1 MVVSDARIGNIDLE
15 TRQTVHTRE
24 RYRHTFEA
32 PKARVGRISAKVD
45 RLCTAFMIHP
55 VLCLKN
61 SSMNVGMIRIGTKEH
76 ARRQY
81 IHKLMK
87 AMKRADR
94 KVLYIT
100 YAGLS
105 TEELQEIERQIV
117 AKCRFEE
124 VIYQKASPAISANCG
139 PGSFGLIFAVR

>member
-1 MVVSDARIGNIDLE
+1 M
-15 TRQTVHTRE
+15 
-24 RYRHTFEA
+24 
-32 PKARVGRISAKVD
+32 GRISAKVD

-61 SSMNVGMIRIGTKEH
+61 SSMNVGMIRIGTEEH

-105 TEELQEIERQIV
+105 TEELQEIERQIA

>member
-15 TRQTVHTRE
+15 TRH
-24 RYRHTFEA
+24 
-32 PKARVGRISAKVD
+32 
-45 RLCTAFMIHP
+45 
-55 VLCLKN
+55 
-61 SSMNVGMIRIGTKEH
+61 
-76 ARRQY
+76 Y

-105 TEELQEIERQIV
+105 TEELQEIERQIA